1 MFLAKSQEE
10 IFLADQDPKQAQSC
24 GLPESIWAAIRVV
37 KAASRA
43 TAQGPPERGSIANRT
58 EHRSSTDGSKEAKSL
73 GEGSPRAAMD
83 FSVPVGSRNLL
94 TAAITKTIAS
104 KKPAHAP
111 N

>member
-1 MFLAKSQEE
+1 M
-10 IFLADQDPKQAQSC
+10 
-24 GLPESIWAAIRVV
+24 RVV
-37 KAASRA
+37 NATSKA
-43 TAQGPPERGSIANRT
+43 TAQGPPERGSIAKRT
-58 EHRSSTDGSKEAKSL
+58 EHRSSIDGSREAKSL
-73 GEGSPRAAMD
+73 GEGSPKDAMD

>member
-1 MFLAKSQEE
+1 MFLTKSQEE
-10 IFLADQDPKQAQSC
+10 IFFADQDPKQAQSC
-24 GLPESIWAAIRVV
+24 GLPENIWAAIRVV

-43 TAQGPPERGSIANRT
+43 TAQGPPERGSIAKRT
-58 EHRSSTDGSKEAKSL
+58 AQRSSTDGSREAKSL
-73 GEGSPRAAMD
+73 GEGSPKAAMV

>member
-1 MFLAKSQEE
+1 MFLTKSQEE

-94 TAAITKTIAS
+94 TAAITKTIAR

>member
-1 MFLAKSQEE
+1 MFLSKSQEE

-94 TAAITKTIAS
+94 TAAITKTIAR

>member
-73 GEGSPRAAMD
+73 GEGSPKAAMD
-83 FSVPVGSRNLL
+83 FSVPVGLRNLL

>member
-1 MFLAKSQEE
+1 MFLSKSQEE

-37 KAASRA
+37 KATNRA

-94 TAAITKTIAS
+94 TAAITKTIAR

>member
-1 MFLAKSQEE
+1 M
-10 IFLADQDPKQAQSC
+10 
-24 GLPESIWAAIRVV
+24 RVV
-37 KAASRA
+37 NAASYA
-43 TAQGPPERGSIANRT
+43 TAQGPPQRGSIAKRT
-58 EHRSSTDGSKEAKSL
+58 EHRSSTDGSREAKSL
-73 GEGSPRAAMD
+73 GEGSPKDAMD

>member
-1 MFLAKSQEE
+1 M
-10 IFLADQDPKQAQSC
+10 
-24 GLPESIWAAIRVV
+24 RVV
-37 KAASRA
+37 NAASKA
-43 TAQGPPERGSIANRT
+43 TAQGPPERGSSAKRT
-58 EHRSSTDGSKEAKSL
+58 EHRSSTDGSRVAKSL
-73 GEGSPRAAMD
+73 AEGSPKDAMD

>member
-1 MFLAKSQEE
+1 M
-10 IFLADQDPKQAQSC
+10 
-24 GLPESIWAAIRVV
+24 RVV
-37 KAASRA
+37 NATSKA
-43 TAQGPPERGSIANRT
+43 TAQGPPERGSIAKRT
-58 EHRSSTDGSKEAKSL
+58 EHRSSTDGSREAKSL
-73 GEGSPRAAMD
+73 GEGSPKDAMD

>member
-1 MFLAKSQEE
+1 MFLTKSQEE

-73 GEGSPRAAMD
+73 GEGSPKAAMD

-94 TAAITKTIAS
+94 TAAMTKTIAN